1 MRFNIFLAMLF
12 CHVIADYN
20 LQGCLADMKQKLW
33 WRKELEKLELDIEI
47 EQKHYKNDYK
57 MALLVHGFS
66 WAFISMLPL
75 MYLCWCSAPWMLFWF
90 VLWNAAFHAL
100 VDHLKANAYLFNL
113 IEDQLLHV
121 LQLAGTFWVFFK
133 YIKLG

>member
-20 LQGCLADMKQKLW
+20 LQGCLADMKQKSW
-33 WRKELEKLELDIEI
+33 WRRELAKLKLDL
-47 EQKHYKNDYK
+47 EQTHYKNDYK
-57 MALLVHGFS
+57 MALCVHGFS
-66 WAFISMLPL
+66 WSVISMSPL
-75 MYLCWCSAPWMLFWF
+75 VYLCWESCPWRLFWF
-90 VLWNAAFHAL
+90 VLWNAAFHAM